1 MKKWNLKICP
11 TDLETQYCRISTV
24 FQPHDVLSC
33 IFQVKQIEKEAQELC
48 MVYPDAEKHVNDKV
62 SVLMET
68 LNTVFNKWNTQKQ
81 AMEDGQLIN
90 ELRGDFSEWM
100 GWITTTISAITCNDL
115 TTSYTDGVYQL
126 QKHDAIYRRISDY
139 DSSFQDI
146 WLRLDTALTACPR
159 KSKEIS
165 IFISNLKH
173 RHKVSANG

>member
-1 MKKWNLKICP
+1 
-11 TDLETQYCRISTV
+11 
-24 FQPHDVLSC
+24 
-33 IFQVKQIEKEAQELC
+33 
-48 MVYPDAEKHVNDKV
+48 MVYPNAKTHVNEKV
-62 SVLMET
+62 LVLKET
-68 LNTVFNKWNTQKQ
+68 LSTVSKRWNLQRQ
-81 AMEDGQLIN
+81 AMEEGQVIN
-90 ELRGDFSEWM
+90 ELQEDYSELM
-100 GWITTTISAITCNDL
+100 GWISTMISAITCNDL

>member
-68 LNTVFNKWNTQKQ
+68 LNTLFNKWNTQKQ

-115 TTSYTDGVYQL
+115 ATTYNDGVYL
-126 QKHDAIYRRISDY
+126 SEKHNAINKRIVAKDP
-139 DSSFQDI
+139 SFQDTM
-146 WLRLDTALTACPR
+146 LKLDNALITCPR
-159 KSKEIS
+159 KSNEVS
-165 IFISNLKH
+165 SFISNLKH
-173 RHKVSANG
+173 RRKVSVI